1 MTVTDVAAPFV
12 VAVSGGVASGKTAVS
27 DAFAAHGIACY
38 DADLAARDV
47 VGRGTPALAEIVA
60 RFGTPVLQA
69 DGTLDRGAMRRLVF
83 DDAHARRALE
93 AIVHPRVR
101 ERLREQIA
109 ADRGAYCLL
118 AIPLLAE
125 TWPAYAWV
133 DRVLIVDVAPD
144 IQLARLQRRDAIER
158 ELATKMIAAQ
168 ATREQRLA
176 IATDVVD
183 NSGTLLQLE
192 AAVAALHAKFL
203 ALAAVGG
210 ERHGMPDIT
219 AG

>member
-1 MTVTDVAAPFV
+1 MTTAHTSAPFV
-12 VAVSGGVASGKTAVS
+12 VAVSGGIASGKTAVS

-38 DADLAARDV
+38 DADIAAREV
-47 VGRGTPALAEIVA
+47 VAHGTPALAEIA
-60 RFGTPVLQA
+60 LRFGPQVLQA
-69 DGTLDRGAMRRLVF
+69 DGTLDRAAMRGLVF
-83 DDAHARRALE
+83 DDASARRTLE

-101 ERLREQIA
+101 EQLREQIA
-109 ADRGAYCLL
+109 GDRGAYCLL

-158 ELATKMIAAQ
+158 DLAVKMIAAQ

-176 IATDVVD
+176 IATDVID
-183 NSGTLLQLE
+183 NSGTLAQLE
-192 AAVAALHAKFL
+192 AAVEALHAKFL
-203 ALAAVGG
+203 SLV
-210 ERHGMPDIT
+210 
-219 AG
+219 AGR